1 MIKKIYIVF
10 CIMLLC
16 GLFSCKNN
24 SSSDEGD
31 DRGGAVITPVTITHI
46 IKEPMSDNIL
56 LNAVSVF
63 QKKSVIKSY
72 VNGYVEKEMIS
83 PGQTINDGQ
92 VLFIMKTKEAQV
104 LDHQTIDSTL
114 QFTGV
119 VYIKAS
125 QNGFITQLDHQQGD
139 YVMDGEQL
147 CIIADRSSFVFQLEV
162 PFELTPYVNVGH
174 DCDIILSD
182 GQHLAGR
189 IASKVPMVN
198 PVTQTQLYIIK
209 INPAIHLPENLIAK
223 ISVPKSV
230 VSDATVLPKSALL
243 TNVNQTQ
250 WWVMKMIN
258 DSTAVKIPVEKG
270 LESDSTV
277 QIIAPQFSS
286 TDRILTSGNYGLP
299 DTALVDIQH

>member
-1 MIKKIYIVF
+1 MIKKIYIVL
-10 CIMLLC
+10 CIMLTG
-16 GLFSCKNN
+16 GLFSCKNH
-24 SSSDEGD
+24 SSSDKGGD
-31 DRGGAVITPVTITHI
+31 QGGEVITPVTVAHI
-46 IKEPMSDNIL
+46 IKEPMTDNIL

-63 QKKSVIKSY
+63 QKKSVIKSN
-72 VNGYVEKEMIS
+72 VNGYVEEEMIS
-83 PGQTINDGQ
+83 PGQSVNNGQ
-92 VLFIMKTKEAQV
+92 LLFIMKTKEAQV
-104 LDHQTIDSTL
+104 LGNQTIDSAL
-114 QFTGV
+114 QFTGTIP
-119 VYIKAS
+119 IKAS
-125 QNGFITQLDHQQGD
+125 QSGFITQLDHQQGD

-162 PFELTPYVNVGH
+162 PFELTPYVKVGH
-174 DCDIILSD
+174 HCDIILSD
-182 GQHLAGR
+182 GQHITGK

-223 ISVPKSV
+223 ISITKSV
-230 VSDATVLPKSALL
+230 VPNAAVLPKSALL

-250 WWVMKMIN
+250 WWIMKMIN

-277 QIIAPQFSS
+277 QIITPQFSS

-299 DTALVDIQH
+299 DTAFVNIQH